1 MRLENKKVVITGASR
16 GIGRVIARMFAS
28 EGAEIVI
35 SARSEEE
42 LFVVR
47 DEIIKTG
54 GKVHA
59 RKADMQ
65 DKQDVASLIDFAAQR
80 MGGLDILVNN
90 AGLPMFG
97 YAIDDQSPI
106 TEDRFEAVIN
116 TNFKGYWYAARYAV
130 AYMKKQKK
138 GCILNISSVRGHLG
152 LANESVYCG
161 VKGAIGM
168 FGKALAV
175 ELAPYNIRVN
185 TISPGAI
192 QVETIGHW
200 IRSKYSSDVQKEFSE
215 RFNDVFEKGMLLNQP
230 MKKIGKSEDV
240 GYAALY
246 LASDEAGF
254 VTGADLVVD
263 GGLTSLLA
271 EPPALDLKGLSEYY
285 EQSEEMRAWLKE
297 QS

>member
-16 GIGRVIARMFAS
+16 GIGRVIAQIFAS
-28 EGAEIVI
+28 EGAEVVI
-35 SARSEEE
+35 SARNGKE
-42 LFVVR
+42 LFAAR
-47 DEIIKTG
+47 DEILEAG

-59 RKADMQ
+59 FEADMQ
-65 DKQDVASLIDFAAQR
+65 DKQAVSNLIKYAVQTMGSLDTLI
-80 MGGLDILVNN
+80 NN

-97 YAIDDQSPI
+97 YAIDDQSPRV
-106 TEDRFEAVIN
+106 EDRFEAIIN

-130 AYMKKQKK
+130 PYMKQQGK

-161 VKGAIGM
+161 IKGAIGM

-175 ELAPYNIRVN
+175 ELAPHNIRVN
-185 TISPGAI
+185 TLSPGAI
-192 QVETIGHW
+192 QVEAIGHW
-200 IRSKYSSDVQKEFSE
+200 IRSKYSSEVQKEFGE
-215 RFNDVFEKGMLLNQP
+215 RFQDVFAKGMLLNQP

-246 LASDEAGF
+246 LASDEASF
-254 VTGADLVVD
+254 VTGADLVID

-271 EPPALDLKGLSEYY
+271 EPPALDLQGLSEYY
-285 EQSEEMRAWLKE
+285 EQSQEMRAWLKE
-297 QS
+297 QE